1 MKKGDGARQGP
12 RAPPRVRGGGAAS
25 SFLWQDRALLS
36 PEERGVQVLK
46 LSEEGELILR
56 AWQL

>member
-1 MKKGDGARQGP
+1 MKGDRARQRR
-12 RAPPRVRGGGAAS
+12 RAPQSARGGGAAS

-46 LSEEGELILR
+46 RSEEGELILR